1 MTETPTKKR
10 RVTYAETE
18 DVHEFVTPTKKTPS
32 RRARDVKIGTSSP
45 VINADRSAR
54 RKSARRLI
62 ERNAI
67 TTIEDS
73 DDDELAEED
82 KLARRILNDNEDEE
96 DSGEE
101 VLEDDTIAGE
111 PETPSKKGRP
121 KKKRQKERTPTPPR
135 DLPAHEQ
142 YFHDNRTGGNKTSN
156 STLDSLNLPTHD
168 TFFEQIKAYQD
179 PHQPEIDFLH
189 SLHSRSFEQWEFEL
203 DQGFNLCLY
212 GWGSKRSLLLD
223 FAEHLA
229 NENLQ
234 EKIVVVN
241 GYNPSLTLRD
251 VLNTIA
257 IVIPGLANPSL
268 KLGAQPAEMLQTILQ
283 ALQQITLPQ
292 PLKLLVHCIDAV
304 SIRRPQFQS
313 TLARL
318 AASKSIQIIASAD
331 TRIFPIMWDAT
342 LSTQFN
348 WLFHDITTFKPFD
361 LEISGGSGA
370 AGVVDDVNALFGRT
384 GRKLQGREGVMYV
397 LRSLTENARNLYA
410 LLVAELLSMDD
421 MDDAGGSGEEDL
433 EQDGFSARHG
443 QATGSTRTGI
453 DFRTLYQKAASQ
465 FIATNEPTFRALLR
479 EFYDHEMLASRKDAL
494 GGETFAVPFRKEEMQ
509 TILEELMT

>member
-10 RVTYAETE
+10 RVTYAEIE

-32 RRARDVKIGTSSP
+32 RRAKDVNIEASSP
-45 VINADRSAR
+45 VVNADHSAR

-62 ERNAI
+62 ERNALP
-67 TTIEDS
+67 TIEDS

-82 KLARRILNDNEDEE
+82 KLARRILNDNEEDSEE
-96 DSGEE
+96 D
-101 VLEDDTIAGE
+101 VLEDDTTAAE

-121 KKKRQKERTPTPPR
+121 RKKRQKERTPTPPR
-135 DLPAHEQ
+135 DLPPHEQ
-142 YFHDNRTGGNKTSN
+142 YFYDNRPGGNKTSN
-156 STLDSLNLPTHD
+156 STLGSLNLPIHD

-189 SLHSRSFEQWEFEL
+189 SLHSRSFEQWKFEL

-212 GWGSKRSLLLD
+212 GWGSKRSLLLN
-223 FAEHLA
+223 FAEQLA
-229 NENLQ
+229 NGNAE

-241 GYNPSLTLRD
+241 GYNPELTLRD

-257 IVIPGLANPSL
+257 TVIPGLANPSL
-268 KLGAQPAEMLQTILQ
+268 KLGAQPAEMLQTILK

-304 SIRRPQFQS
+304 AIRRPQFQS

-331 TRIFPIMWDAT
+331 TRTFPIMWDAT

-361 LEISGGSGA
+361 LEISGGGGA

-410 LLVAELLSMDD
+410 LLVAELLSVDD
-421 MDDAGGSGEEDL
+421 VDEAVGSGEEDL
-433 EQDGFSARHG
+433 EQDGFSGRRRG
-443 QATGSTRTGI
+443 QDTGSTRAGI